1 MAKIEREIPNP
12 FGVEGAK
19 PKIAAIIEKLQASY
33 GSVLGDVKWND
44 DKTAADLS
52 GKGFKGNFAV
62 TDKAIKIAVDL
73 GLAASLFKGKIESEI
88 DEKLKDFTKDDSA
101 KA

>member
-12 FGVEGAK
+12 FGLEGAK
-19 PKIAAIIEKLQASY
+19 PKIAAMIEKLQASY
-33 GSVLGDVKWND
+33 GSIFGDVKWND
-44 DKTAADLS
+44 DKTSADLS
-52 GKGFKGNFAV
+52 GKGFKGNFAL
-62 TDKAIKIAVDL
+62 TENAIKVAVDL

-88 DEKLKDFTKDDSA
+88 DEKLKEFAKDDSA